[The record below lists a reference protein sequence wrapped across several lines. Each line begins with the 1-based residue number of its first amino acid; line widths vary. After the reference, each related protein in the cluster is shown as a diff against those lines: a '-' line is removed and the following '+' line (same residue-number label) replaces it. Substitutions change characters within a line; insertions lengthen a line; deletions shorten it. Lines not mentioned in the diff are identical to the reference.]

1 MKLDVM
7 EGLDNPADTHFPEDW
22 IGSTTRAVNKGR
34 EHLVEEG
41 LSEVTIADKTFTL
54 KTLCEKYPNV
64 LAGDQI
70 NESSPR
76 RWLLISREISIPDS
90 ENSHGRFSLDHLFL
104 DQDGIPTLIEVKRS
118 SDTRIRREVVGQMLD
133 YAANAVMYW
142 PVETIITQYEKKCE
156 NNDCS
161 PDQTLEN
168 FLNEDLRPD
177 EFWQKVKTNLIAGKV
192 RMVFVAD
199 KIPSELK
206 RIVEFL
212 NEQMDPA
219 EVLAIEV
226 KQFVGEGLKTLVPR
240 VIGLTEGAL
249 QKKSGAYSG
258 KQWDEN
264 SFFSELTSKQ
274 NDDIAKVAKDILDWV
289 SPKVSRIYWGQ
300 GKQTGSY
307 IPILITP
314 NNVKYQLFAAFT
326 NGTIQ
331 IYFDIYSK
339 RPEFQSEDRRVEL
352 LNRLNT
358 IPGVS
363 LPRDSINRYPS
374 IQIGVLQ
381 QRENLEKFFEIFEWF
396 INIVTSP

>member
-1 MKLDVM
+1 MSGGIFLIRENDELIEM
-7 EGLDNPADTHFPEDW
+7 TEQPYDSEDLLQGLLA
-22 IGSTTRAVNKGR
+22 
-34 EHLVEEG
+34 
-41 LSEVTIADKTFTL
+41 
-54 KTLCEKYPNV
+54 KYPNV
-64 LAGDQI
+64 LAGEQI
-70 NESSPR
+70 NITSPR
-76 RWLLISREISIPDS
+76 RWMLISREISIPDS
-90 ENSHGRFSLDHLFL
+90 EGSRGRFSLDHLFL

-142 PVETIITQYEKKCE
+142 PVETIITQFEKNCE

-161 PDQTLEN
+161 PNQTLED
-168 FLNEDLRPD
+168 FLKEDLSPD
-177 EFWQKVKTNLIAGKV
+177 EFWQKVKTNLIAGKI

-219 EVLAIEV
+219 EVLALEV

-240 VIGLTEGAL
+240 VIGLTEGAV

-264 SFFSELTSKQ
+264 LFFLELTSKQ
-274 NDDIAKVAKDILDWV
+274 NVDIAKVAKDILDWV

-307 IPILITP
+307 VPILITP
-314 NNVKYQLFAAFT
+314 NNIKYQLFAVFT
-326 NGTIQ
+326 NA
-331 IYFDIYSK
+331 D
-339 RPEFQSEDRRVEL
+339 L
-352 LNRLNT
+352 
-358 IPGVS
+358 GV
-363 LPRDSINRYPS
+363 
-374 IQIGVLQ
+374 
-381 QRENLEKFFEIFEWF
+381 
-396 INIVTSP
+396 

>member
-1 MKLDVM
+1 MGGGIFLIRENDELIEM
-7 EGLDNPADTHFPEDW
+7 TEQQYDSEDLLQGLLA
-22 IGSTTRAVNKGR
+22 
-34 EHLVEEG
+34 
-41 LSEVTIADKTFTL
+41 
-54 KTLCEKYPNV
+54 KYPNV

-70 NESSPR
+70 SVDSPR
-76 RWLLISREISIPDS
+76 RWLLISREISVPDS
-90 ENSHGRFSLDHLFL
+90 EGSHGRFSLDHLFL
-104 DQDGIPTLIEVKRS
+104 DQDGVPTLIEVKRS

-142 PVETIITQYEKKCE
+142 PLETIIAHFEKNCE
-156 NNDCS
+156 DSDDS
-161 PDQTLEN
+161 PDQILGN
-168 FLNEDLRPD
+168 FLNEELSPD
-177 EFWQKVKTNLIAGKV
+177 EYWQKVKTNLIAGKI

-199 KIPSELK
+199 KIPAELK

-226 KQFVGEGLKTLVPR
+226 KQFVGEGLKTPVPR
-240 VIGLTEGAL
+240 VIGLTEGAV
-249 QKKSGAYSG
+249 QKKSGGFSG

-264 SFFSELTSKQ
+264 SFFSDLTSKQ
-274 NDDIAKVAKDILDWV
+274 NADIAKVAKDILDWV
-289 SPKVSRIYWGQ
+289 SPKVTRIYWGQ
-300 GKQTGSY
+300 GKQTGSFV
-307 IPILITP
+307 PILITP
-314 NNVKYQLFAAFT
+314 NNIKYQLFAAFT

-381 QRENLEKFFEIFEWF
+381 QQENLEKFFEIFEWF
-396 INIVTSP
+396 INTVTST

>member
-1 MKLDVM
+1 MSGGIFLIRENDELIEM
-7 EGLDNPADTHFPEDW
+7 TEQPYDSEDLLQGLLA
-22 IGSTTRAVNKGR
+22 
-34 EHLVEEG
+34 
-41 LSEVTIADKTFTL
+41 
-54 KTLCEKYPNV
+54 KYPNI

-70 NESSPR
+70 NISAPR

-90 ENSHGRFSLDHLFL
+90 EDSPGRFSLDHLFL
-104 DQDGIPTLIEVKRS
+104 DQDGIATLIEVKRS

-142 PVETIITQYEKKCE
+142 PVETIITQFEKNCE
-156 NNDCS
+156 NNDGS
-161 PDQTLEN
+161 PGQTLED
-168 FLNEDLRPD
+168 FLNGDLSPD
-177 EFWQKVKTNLIAGKV
+177 EFWQKVKTNLIAGKI
-192 RMVFVAD
+192 RMIFVAD

-240 VIGLTEGAL
+240 VIGLTEGAV
-249 QKKSGAYSG
+249 QKKSGGYSG
-258 KQWDEN
+258 KQWDES

-274 NDDIAKVAKDILDWV
+274 NADIAKVAKDILDWV

-307 IPILITP
+307 VPILITA
-314 NNVKYQLFAAFT
+314 NNIKYQLFAAFT

-331 IYFDIYSK
+331 INFQVYSK
-339 RPEFQSEDRRVEL
+339 RAEFESEDRRLEL
-352 LNRLNT
+352 LNRLNS

-363 LPRDSINRYPS
+363 LPRDSIDRYPS

-381 QRENLEKFFEIFEWF
+381 QKENLEKFFEIFEWF
-396 INIVTSP
+396 INIVTST

>member
-1 MKLDVM
+1 MTICFSIRMGYRHSSKSRGAVIQ
-7 EGLDNPADTHFPEDW
+7 GL
-22 IGSTTRAVNKGR
+22 
-34 EHLVEEG
+34 EE
-41 LSEVTIADKTFTL
+41 
-54 KTLCEKYPNV
+54 
-64 LAGDQI
+64 
-70 NESSPR
+70 
-76 RWLLISREISIPDS
+76 
-90 ENSHGRFSLDHLFL
+90 
-104 DQDGIPTLIEVKRS
+104 RS
-118 SDTRIRREVVGQMLD
+118 SGKCLIMQLMRLCIGH
-133 YAANAVMYW
+133 
-142 PVETIITQYEKKCE
+142 VETIITQFEKNCE
-156 NNDCS
+156 NNDGS
-161 PDQTLEN
+161 PDQTLED
-168 FLNEDLRPD
+168 FLNEDLGPD
-177 EFWQKVKTNLIAGKV
+177 EYWQKVKTNLIAGKI

-240 VIGLTEGAL
+240 VIGLTEGAV
-249 QKKSGAYSG
+249 QKKSGGYSG
-258 KQWDEN
+258 KQWDES

-307 IPILITP
+307 VPILITP
-314 NNVKYQLFAAFT
+314 NNIKYQLFAAFT

-331 IYFDIYSK
+331 INFHVYSK
-339 RPEFQSEDRRVEL
+339 RPEFQSEDRRLEL

-363 LPRDSINRYPS
+363 LPRDSIDRYPS

-381 QRENLEKFFEIFEWF
+381 QQENLEKFFEIFEWF
-396 INIVTSP
+396 INNVTSS

>member
-1 MKLDVM
+1 MSGGIFLIRENDELIEM
-7 EGLDNPADTHFPEDW
+7 TEQPYDSEDLLQGLLA
-22 IGSTTRAVNKGR
+22 
-34 EHLVEEG
+34 
-41 LSEVTIADKTFTL
+41 
-54 KTLCEKYPNV
+54 KYPNI

-70 NESSPR
+70 NISAPR

-90 ENSHGRFSLDHLFL
+90 EDSPGRFSLDHLFL
-104 DQDGIPTLIEVKRS
+104 DQDGIATLIEVKRS

-142 PVETIITQYEKKCE
+142 PVETIITQFEKNCE

-161 PDQTLEN
+161 PNQTLED
-168 FLNEDLRPD
+168 FLKEDLSPD
-177 EFWQKVKTNLIAGKV
+177 EFWQKVKTNLIAGKI

-219 EVLAIEV
+219 EVLALEV

-240 VIGLTEGAL
+240 VIGLTEGAV

-264 SFFSELTSKQ
+264 LFFLELTSKQ
-274 NDDIAKVAKDILDWV
+274 NVDIAKVAKDILDWV

-307 IPILITP
+307 VPILITP
-314 NNVKYQLFAAFT
+314 NNIKYQLFAVFT

-331 IYFDIYSK
+331 INFNVYSK
-339 RPEFQSEDRRVEL
+339 RPEFQSEDRRIEL

-363 LPRDSINRYPS
+363 LPRDSIERFPS

-381 QRENLEKFFEIFEWF
+381 QRENLENFVEIFEWF
-396 INIVTSP
+396 INTVTSS